1 MDLPRNFCQSAP
13 MSDTPQ
19 NVRIEDGVFLGLVL
33 IVSIAFALVI
43 EPFSAAIL
51 WGVIAAILFAPMNQ
65 HLLDQMPG
73 RRNSAAG
80 LTLLVIVAVV
90 ILPAIILSIAL
101 VQEATL
107 FYGRIQ
113 SGEINFAHVFAQF
126 QARLPHWASAF
137 LARLG
142 ITNFAAVREMLSQGA
157 ANSFRTVAAQLFQFG
172 QSAFSFFVALS
183 VTLYLTF
190 FLLRD
195 GPELAARLD
204 RAAPL
209 RFTHRRALMKQFVV
223 VTRATI
229 KGSLVVAI
237 VQGLIGGI
245 IFWALGIPGALLWGV
260 LMGCFSLIPAVGTG
274 LVWVPVALY
283 LLATGAVAKGI
294 ILIFCGLFV
303 IGMIDNLLRP
313 ILVGRDTRIPDYVV
327 LITTLGGIDMFGFN
341 GIVIGPVIAALFI
354 ATWNIVTRMRTG
366 NGIEGPL
373 TEEAGAVRNPSAIRT
388 D

>member
-209 RFTHRRALMKQFVV
+209 RFTHRRALMKQFIV

-274 LVWVPVALY
+274 LIWAPVALY
-283 LLATGAVAKGI
+283 LLATGAVVKGV
-294 ILIFCGLFV
+294 ILIACGLFV
-303 IGMIDNLLRP
+303 IGLVDNLLRP

-366 NGIEGPL
+366 NGLEGPL
-373 TEEAGAVRNPSAIRT
+373 TKEGTA
-388 D
+388 

>member
-1 MDLPRNFCQSAP
+1 MDLPRDFCQSAP
-13 MSDTPQ
+13 MSDKPPP
-19 NVRIEDGVFLGLVL
+19 NVRIEDGVFLGFVL
-33 IVSIAFALVI
+33 LVSIAFALVI
-43 EPFSAAIL
+43 EPFFAAIL
-51 WGVIAAILFAPMNQ
+51 WGVIAAILFAPMNR
-65 HLLDQMPG
+65 HLLSQMPG

-80 LTLLVIVAVV
+80 LTLLVIVALV
-90 ILPAIILSIAL
+90 ILPAIILGVAL

-113 SGEINFAHVFAQF
+113 SGEINIAHVFAQF
-126 QARLPHWASAF
+126 QARLPDWASAL

-142 ITNFAAVREMLSQGA
+142 ITNFATVRETLSQGA
-157 ANSFRTVAAQLFQFG
+157 ANSFRTVAAQLLQIG

-195 GPELAARLD
+195 GPALAVRLD

-209 RFTHRRALMKQFVV
+209 RSTHRRALMEQFVI

-237 VQGLIGGI
+237 VQGLIGGL
-245 IFWALGIPGALLWGV
+245 IFWALGIPGPLLWGV

-283 LLATGAVAKGI
+283 LLATGAIVKGI
-294 ILIFCGLFV
+294 ILIACGLFV
-303 IGMIDNLLRP
+303 IGLVDNLLRP
-313 ILVGRDTRIPDYVV
+313 ILVGRDTRIPVYVV
-327 LITTLGGIDMFGFN
+327 LISTLGGIDMFGFN

-366 NGIEGPL
+366 NGLEGPL
-373 TEEAGAVRNPSAIRT
+373 TEERGESAA
-388 D
+388 

>member
-1 MDLPRNFCQSAP
+1 MTEKPQS
-13 MSDTPQ
+13 
-19 NVRIEDGVFLGLVL
+19 VRIEDGVFLGFVLV
-33 IVSIAFALVI
+33 VSIAFAMVI
-43 EPFSAAIL
+43 EPFFAAIL
-51 WGVIAAILFAPMNQ
+51 WGVIAAILFAPLNQ
-65 HLLDQMPG
+65 NLLYRMPA

-80 LTLLVIVAVV
+80 LTLLLIIAAV
-90 ILPAIILSIAL
+90 ILPAIILAIAL

-113 SGEINFAHVFAQF
+113 SGEINIARMFAQF
-126 QARLPHWASAF
+126 QAQLPDWASAL

-142 ITNFAAVREMLSQGA
+142 ITNFATVREMLSEGIA
-157 ANSFRTVAAQLFQFG
+157 SSFRTIAAQAFQIG
-172 QSAFSFFVALS
+172 QGAFSFFVALS

-195 GPELAARLD
+195 GPVLTARLD

-209 RFTHRRALMKQFVV
+209 RATHRRALIQQFVV
-223 VTRATI
+223 VIRATI

-237 VQGLIGGI
+237 VQGVIGGV
-245 IFWALGIPGALLWGV
+245 IFWALGIPGPLLWGV

-274 LVWVPVALY
+274 LVWAPVALY
-283 LLATGAVAKGI
+283 LLATGAVAKGV
-294 ILIFCGLFV
+294 ILIACGMFI
-303 IGMIDNLLRP
+303 IGMVDNLLRP

-327 LITTLGGIDMFGFN
+327 LITTLGGIDLFGFN

-366 NGIEGPL
+366 EGIEGPL
-373 TEEAGAVRNPSAIRT
+373 TKEGAAS
-388 D
+388 

>member
-274 LVWVPVALY
+274 LIWAPVALY
-283 LLATGAVAKGI
+283 LLATGAVVKGV
-294 ILIFCGLFV
+294 ILIACGLFV
-303 IGMIDNLLRP
+303 IGLVDNLLRP

-366 NGIEGPL
+366 NGLEGPL
-373 TEEAGAVRNPSAIRT
+373 TKEGTA
-388 D
+388 

>member
-1 MDLPRNFCQSAP
+1 

-274 LVWVPVALY
+274 LIWAPVALY
-283 LLATGAVAKGI
+283 LLATGAVVKGV
-294 ILIFCGLFV
+294 ILIACGLFV
-303 IGMIDNLLRP
+303 IGLVDNLLRP

-366 NGIEGPL
+366 NGLERPL
-373 TEEAGAVRNPSAIRT
+373 TKEGTA
-388 D
+388 

>member
-1 MDLPRNFCQSAP
+1 MDLPPRLCQSAS
-13 MSDTPQ
+13 MSDQPQ
-19 NVRIEDGVFLGLVL
+19 NVRIEDGVFLGFVLLVS
-33 IVSIAFALVI
+33 VGFALVI
-43 EPFSAAIL
+43 EPFFAAIL
-51 WGVIAAILFAPMNQ
+51 WGVIAAILFGPVNQ
-65 HLLDQMPG
+65 NLLRQMPG

-80 LTLLVIVAVV
+80 LTLLLIVAVV
-90 ILPAIILSIAL
+90 ILPAIILAVAL

-107 FYGRIQ
+107 FYGKVQ
-113 SGEINFAHVFAQF
+113 SHTFYQF
-126 QARLPHWASAF
+126 QARLPDWASAM
-137 LARLG
+137 LARVG
-142 ITNFAAVREMLSQGA
+142 ITNFATVREALSQGI
-157 ANSFRTVAAQLFQFG
+157 ANSFRSVAAQVFQIG

-195 GPELAARLD
+195 GPALAARLD

-209 RFTHRRALMKQFVV
+209 RSTHRRALMEQFVV

-229 KGSLVVAI
+229 KGSVVVAI
-237 VQGLIGGI
+237 VQGMIGGI
-245 IFWALGIPGALLWGV
+245 VFWALGLQGPLLWGV

-283 LLATGAVAKGI
+283 LLATGAVVKGI
-294 ILIFCGLFV
+294 ILIVCGLFI

-373 TEEAGAVRNPSAIRT
+373 TQEEPLPPAPAP
-388 D
+388 

>member
-1 MDLPRNFCQSAP
+1 MDLPPRLCQSAS
-13 MSDTPQ
+13 MTDQSQ
-19 NVRIEDGVFLGLVL
+19 NVRIEDGVFLGFVLLVS
-33 IVSIAFALVI
+33 VAFAMVI
-43 EPFSAAIL
+43 EPFFAAIL
-51 WGVIAAILFAPMNQ
+51 WGVIAAILFGPVNQ
-65 HLLDQMPG
+65 NLLRQMPG

-80 LTLLVIVAVV
+80 LTLLLIIAVV
-90 ILPAIILSIAL
+90 ILPAIVLGVAL

-107 FYGRIQ
+107 FYGKVQ
-113 SGEINFAHVFAQF
+113 SGQINIPAMFNQF
-126 QARLPHWASAF
+126 QASLPDWASAM
-137 LARLG
+137 LARVG
-142 ITNFAAVREMLSQGA
+142 ITNFATVREALSQGI
-157 ANSFRTVAAQLFQFG
+157 ANSFRSVAGQVLQIG

-209 RFTHRRALMKQFVV
+209 RSTHRQALMQQFVV
-223 VTRATI
+223 VIRATI
-229 KGSLVVAI
+229 KGSVVVAI
-237 VQGLIGGI
+237 VQGMIGGVV
-245 IFWALGIPGALLWGV
+245 FWALGIQGPLLWGV

-274 LVWVPVALY
+274 LVWLPVALY
-283 LLATGAVAKGI
+283 LLATGAVAKGV
-294 ILIFCGLFV
+294 ILIACGLFI

-366 NGIEGPL
+366 AGIEGPL
-373 TEEAGAVRNPSAIRT
+373 TQEEPLPAKAAP
-388 D
+388 

>member
-1 MDLPRNFCQSAP
+1 MDLPRDFCQSAP
-13 MSDTPQ
+13 MSDKPPP
-19 NVRIEDGVFLGLVL
+19 NVRIEDGVFLGFVL
-33 IVSIAFALVI
+33 LVSIAFALVI
-43 EPFSAAIL
+43 EPFFAAIL
-51 WGVIAAILFAPMNQ
+51 WGVIAAILFAPMNR
-65 HLLDQMPG
+65 HLLSQMPG

-80 LTLLVIVAVV
+80 LTLLVIVALV
-90 ILPAIILSIAL
+90 ILPAIILGVAL

-113 SGEINFAHVFAQF
+113 SGEINIAHVFAQF
-126 QARLPHWASAF
+126 QARLPDWASAL

-142 ITNFAAVREMLSQGA
+142 ITNFATVRETLSQGA
-157 ANSFRTVAAQLFQFG
+157 ANSFRTVAAQLLQIG

-195 GPELAARLD
+195 GPALAVRLD

-209 RFTHRRALMKQFVV
+209 RSTHRRALMEQFVI

-237 VQGLIGGI
+237 VQGLIGGL
-245 IFWALGIPGALLWGV
+245 IFWTLGIPGPLLWGV

-283 LLATGAVAKGI
+283 LLATGAIVKGI
-294 ILIFCGLFV
+294 ILIACGLFV
-303 IGMIDNLLRP
+303 IGLVDNLLRP

-327 LITTLGGIDMFGFN
+327 LISTLGGIDMFGFN

-366 NGIEGPL
+366 NGLEGPL
-373 TEEAGAVRNPSAIRT
+373 TEERGESAA
-388 D
+388 

>member
-1 MDLPRNFCQSAP
+1 MDLPRDFCQSAP
-13 MSDTPQ
+13 MSDKPPP
-19 NVRIEDGVFLGLVL
+19 NVRIEDGVFLGFVL
-33 IVSIAFALVI
+33 LVSIAFALVI
-43 EPFSAAIL
+43 EPFF
-51 WGVIAAILFAPMNQ
+51 AAILFAPMNR
-65 HLLDQMPG
+65 HLLSQMPG

-80 LTLLVIVAVV
+80 LTLLVIVALV
-90 ILPAIILSIAL
+90 ILPAIILGVAL

-113 SGEINFAHVFAQF
+113 SGEINIAHVFAQF
-126 QARLPHWASAF
+126 QARLPDWASAL

-142 ITNFAAVREMLSQGA
+142 ITNFATVRETLSQGA
-157 ANSFRTVAAQLFQFG
+157 ANSFRTVAAQLLQIG

-195 GPELAARLD
+195 GPALAVRLD

-209 RFTHRRALMKQFVV
+209 RSTHRRALMEQFVI

-237 VQGLIGGI
+237 VQGLIGGL
-245 IFWALGIPGALLWGV
+245 IFWTLGIPGPLLWGV

-283 LLATGAVAKGI
+283 LLATGAIVKGI
-294 ILIFCGLFV
+294 ILIACGLFV
-303 IGMIDNLLRP
+303 IGLVDNLLRP

-327 LITTLGGIDMFGFN
+327 LISTLGGIDMFGFN

-366 NGIEGPL
+366 NGLEGPL
-373 TEEAGAVRNPSAIRT
+373 TEERGESAA
-388 D
+388 

>member
-1 MDLPRNFCQSAP
+1 MDSPPDFCQSAT
-13 MSDTPQ
+13 MTEKPQ
-19 NVRIEDGVFLGLVL
+19 SVRIEDGVFLGFVLV
-33 IVSIAFALVI
+33 VSIAFAMVI
-43 EPFSAAIL
+43 EPFFAAIL
-51 WGVIAAILFAPMNQ
+51 WGVIAAILFAPLNQ
-65 HLLDQMPG
+65 NLLYRMPA

-80 LTLLVIVAVV
+80 LTLLLIIAAV
-90 ILPAIILSIAL
+90 ILPAIILAIAL

-113 SGEINFAHVFAQF
+113 SGEINIARMFAQF
-126 QARLPHWASAF
+126 QAQLPDWASAL

-142 ITNFAAVREMLSQGA
+142 ITNFATVREMLSEGIA
-157 ANSFRTVAAQLFQFG
+157 SSFRTIAAQAFQIG
-172 QSAFSFFVALS
+172 QGAFSFFVALS

-195 GPELAARLD
+195 GPVLTARLD

-209 RFTHRRALMKQFVV
+209 RATHRRALIQQFVV
-223 VTRATI
+223 VIRATI

-237 VQGLIGGI
+237 VQGVIGGV
-245 IFWALGIPGALLWGV
+245 IFWALGIPGPLLWGV

-274 LVWVPVALY
+274 LVWAPVALY
-283 LLATGAVAKGI
+283 LLATGAVAKGV
-294 ILIFCGLFV
+294 ILIACGMFI
-303 IGMIDNLLRP
+303 IGMVDNLLRP

-327 LITTLGGIDMFGFN
+327 LITTLGGIDLFGFN

-366 NGIEGPL
+366 EGIEGPL
-373 TEEAGAVRNPSAIRT
+373 TKEGAAS
-388 D
+388 

>member
-209 RFTHRRALMKQFVV
+209 RFTHRRALMKQFIV

-274 LVWVPVALY
+274 LIWAPVALY
-283 LLATGAVAKGI
+283 LLATGAVVKGV
-294 ILIFCGLFV
+294 ILIACGLFV
-303 IGMIDNLLRP
+303 IGLVDNLLRP

-366 NGIEGPL
+366 NGLERPL
-373 TEEAGAVRNPSAIRT
+373 TKEGTA
-388 D
+388 